1 MPIQLLK
8 QIYPEVELGI
18 WKIQETANELLG
30 KLRLSEVEMRYY
42 QSLRKGSRAIQW
54 LSSRVLLRQM
64 IQTDEFIDFRTD
76 AHDKPYLFNF
86 PYHFSIS
93 HSHQFAAVIIS
104 ETCLVGL
111 DIEEIH
117 PKIERIAHKFMSD
130 IEMSYLQNE
139 NRILQLYA
147 CWSAK
152 EALYKLYGKKGVSFR
167 DHILLN
173 PFSYTSAG
181 QISATLAIGR
191 FFKYFSIN
199 YQLVENYMMAWVID

>member
-8 QIYPEVELGI
+8 QIHPEVELGI
-18 WKIQETANELLG
+18 WKIQESADELLG
-30 KLRLSEVEMRYY
+30 KLRLSQVELRYY
-42 QSLRKGSRAIQW
+42 QSLRTGSRAMQW

-64 IQTDEFIDFRTD
+64 IQTDDFIDFRID

-86 PYHFSIS
+86 PHHFSIS
-93 HSHQFAAVIIS
+93 HSHEFAAVIIS

-111 DIEEIH
+111 DIEKIH

-130 IEMSYLQNE
+130 IEMSYLQHE

-152 EALYKLYGKKGVSFR
+152 EALYKLYGKKGVSFK

-173 PFSYTSAG
+173 PFEYTSSG
-181 QISATLAIGR
+181 QIMATLAIDG
-191 FFKYFSIN
+191 FFKYFSIS
-199 YQLVENYMMAWVID
+199 YQLVENYMLAWVID